1 MLTLCMDTSHTLLAV
16 SLIDENQV
24 VAKIQRECWK
34 KQSEEI
40 FPALEELL
48 KESNKTVEDIDS
60 IAISEGPGS
69 YTGVRI
75 AMTIAKV
82 FAATKKID
90 LYTISTLQL
99 YAGNLENCLVLLDAR
114 GSRVYSAAYNN
125 TQNTLPLAIRSIDE
139 VKDICSNYTI
149 IGDGHLVGKEDY
161 YPDVA
166 ENFLNLKSEW
176 KKGEN
181 VHLVV
186 PEYLKP
192 SESYLVK

>member
-60 IAISEGPGS
+60 IAITEGPGS

-99 YAGNLENCLVLLDAR
+99 YAGDLENCLVLLDAR

-125 TQNTLPLAIRSIDE
+125 TQNTLPLAIRTIDE
-139 VKDICSNYTI
+139 VKDICSTYTI

-176 KKGEN
+176 KKSEN

>member
-60 IAISEGPGS
+60 IAITEGPGS

-125 TQNTLPLAIRSIDE
+125 TQNTLPLAIRTIDE

-176 KKGEN
+176 KKSEN

>member
-16 SLIDENQV
+16 SLIDENKV
-24 VAKIQRECWK
+24 VSKIQRECWK

-48 KESNKTVEDIDS
+48 KDANKTVEDIDS
-60 IAISEGPGS
+60 IAITEGPGS

-90 LYTISTLQL
+90 LYTIGTLQL

-114 GSRVYSAAYNN
+114 GSRVYSAAFDKKN
-125 TQNTLPLAIRSIDE
+125 NTLPLAVRTIDE
-139 VKDICSNYTI
+139 VKAICSSYTV
-149 IGDGHLVGKEDY
+149 IGDGHLVGKEDS

-176 KKGEN
+176 KKAEN
-181 VHLVV
+181 IHLVV

>member
-60 IAISEGPGS
+60 IAITEGPGS

-125 TQNTLPLAIRSIDE
+125 TQNTLPLAIRTIDE
-139 VKDICSNYTI
+139 VKDICSTYTI

-176 KKGEN
+176 KKSEN